1 MLKKKL
7 LVFSVSLIMIVLN
20 GCGYDQKADKN
31 RSNGSY
37 DSSVKLE
44 GNLITKAPLDLDVH
58 LYFRNRINYNEDWP
72 VAKEAA
78 RLTNI
83 RLHNTIT
90 INRINSSEL
99 FDMMMMSGDLPDIVG
114 GDNRED
120 DFISYGMEG
129 KLLPLNE
136 LISEHAPN
144 IKEFLERNKQIKDGI
159 TAPDGNI
166 YFLPYV
172 QDGKVARGY
181 WIRKDWL
188 NKLGLNVPNTID
200 ELYDVLI
207 AFRDED
213 PNGNGQKDEYPMIF
227 RHWYEMIRL
236 TTLWGARTAGTDTYV
251 SFYKDK
257 DDQIAHGW
265 WEPEF
270 KEGIKHVIKWYNEG
284 LIDPEVFT
292 RGGRTREIL
301 FSSDQGGMT
310 RDWMASTGKFNGKL
324 ADEIKGFDLQP
335 MLPPLG
341 TTGKRIEESHRTLLK
356 PDGWAITSSNK
367 KPIETIMY
375 FDFFFTKEGRRL
387 ANFGV
392 EGIHYDLVDGKPIF
406 KKEILGADK
415 PVNQQMWDIG
425 AQIPI
430 GFQMDYE
437 YERQWSNETTS
448 KGIEMYEKNI
458 TYFEDF
464 IAPTLTP
471 AERKIYDVRWPAIQ
485 SYMEETIQRW
495 ILENGDVEKEWD
507 NYIRTLT
514 RLGLPEVIKVYQ
526 DALIRQE
533 INI

>member
-166 YFLPYV
+166 Y
-172 QDGKVARGY
+172 
-181 WIRKDWL
+181 
-188 NKLGLNVPNTID
+188 
-200 ELYDVLI
+200 
-207 AFRDED
+207 
-213 PNGNGQKDEYPMIF
+213 
-227 RHWYEMIRL
+227 
-236 TTLWGARTAGTDTYV
+236 
-251 SFYKDK
+251 
-257 DDQIAHGW
+257 
-265 WEPEF
+265 
-270 KEGIKHVIKWYNEG
+270 
-284 LIDPEVFT
+284 
-292 RGGRTREIL
+292 
-301 FSSDQGGMT
+301 
-310 RDWMASTGKFNGKL
+310 
-324 ADEIKGFDLQP
+324 
-335 MLPPLG
+335 
-341 TTGKRIEESHRTLLK
+341 
-356 PDGWAITSSNK
+356 
-367 KPIETIMY
+367 
-375 FDFFFTKEGRRL
+375 
-387 ANFGV
+387 
-392 EGIHYDLVDGKPIF
+392 
-406 KKEILGADK
+406 
-415 PVNQQMWDIG
+415 
-425 AQIPI
+425 
-430 GFQMDYE
+430 
-437 YERQWSNETTS
+437 
-448 KGIEMYEKNI
+448 
-458 TYFEDF
+458 
-464 IAPTLTP
+464 
-471 AERKIYDVRWPAIQ
+471 
-485 SYMEETIQRW
+485 
-495 ILENGDVEKEWD
+495 
-507 NYIRTLT
+507 
-514 RLGLPEVIKVYQ
+514 
-526 DALIRQE
+526 
-533 INI
+533 